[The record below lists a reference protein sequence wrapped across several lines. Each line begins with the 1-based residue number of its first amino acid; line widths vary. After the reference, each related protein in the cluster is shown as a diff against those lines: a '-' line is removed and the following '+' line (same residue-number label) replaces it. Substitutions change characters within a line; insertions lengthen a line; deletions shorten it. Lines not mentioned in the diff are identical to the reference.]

1 MVSLKQYFLLSAFVM
16 VLTSCATGIA
26 MQPEKNNIQSSETI
40 HQQKADQSTDSPQYK
55 FPSKSEIPDFLK
67 NKSTICKSCFLGVSD
82 PGIDSAL
89 AVKQA
94 LDRAAVMEAL
104 TDKTEIK
111 FITDFYTKVIH
122 DKQWEVFAH
131 LFEITLKVK
140 KMKPDTISFSKYDE
154 AIVLAKPEGNLLSD
168 KKRMVLSGFIQ
179 EKTYGNLADYMYR
192 FEMKSPAGNT
202 FVIRIVNDN
211 FSVESLHGD
220 KPKADYPK
228 KNFIYNSNI
237 ATDSTWKTPG
247 FSLRTGLWPSFF
259 GGLLKNMFYQVKETA
274 EYEVGN
280 MRDTYS
286 EDLNVRL
293 KRQTG
298 SNTFSVDVQ
307 GCEIYNNHLTPLVHS
322 TIKK

>member
-1 MVSLKQYFLLSAFVM
+1 
-16 VLTSCATGIA
+16 
-26 MQPEKNNIQSSETI
+26 
-40 HQQKADQSTDSPQYK
+40 
-55 FPSKSEIPDFLK
+55 
-67 NKSTICKSCFLGVSD
+67 
-82 PGIDSAL
+82 
-89 AVKQA
+89 
-94 LDRAAVMEAL
+94 MEAL
-104 TDKTEIK
+104 TNKTEIK

-140 KMKPDTISFSKYDE
+140 NMKPDTIFFSKYDE
-154 AIVLAKPEGNLLSD
+154 AIVLAKPEGNLLSER
-168 KKRMVLSGFIQ
+168 KRMVLSGFIQ

-192 FEMKSPAGNT
+192 FEMKSPAGDM
-202 FVIRIVNDN
+202 FVVRIVNDN
-211 FSVESLHGD
+211 FSVESLQND
-220 KPKADYPK
+220 KTNTDYPK
-228 KNFIYNSNI
+228 KSFIYNSNI
-237 ATDSTWKTPG
+237 ADDSTWKTPG

-286 EDLNVRL
+286 EELNARL

>member
-1 MVSLKQYFLLSAFVM
+1 ML
-16 VLTSCATGIA
+16 LTSCASSVA
-26 MQPEKNNIQSSETI
+26 MRPGKTKNQENETI
-40 HQQKADQSTDSPQYK
+40 QQQNQPANSQQYK
-55 FPSKSEIPDFLK
+55 FPSKSDIPDFLK
-67 NKSTICKSCFLGVSD
+67 NKNSICKSCFLGISD
-82 PGIDSAL
+82 PGLDSTL
-89 AVKQA
+89 AVEQA
-94 LDRAAVMEAL
+94 LLRAAVLEAL

-122 DKQWEVFAH
+122 EKKWEVFAH
-131 LFEITLKVK
+131 LFELNLKVK
-140 KMKPDTISFSKYDE
+140 NMKPDTVFFSKYDE
-154 AIVLAKPEGNLLSD
+154 AIVLAKPDGNLLTD
-168 KKRMVLSGFIQ
+168 RKKLVLSGFIQ

-202 FVIRIVNDN
+202 FVVRIVNDN
-211 FSVESLHGD
+211 FSVESLLGD
-220 KPKADYPK
+220 ESKTDYPK

-237 ATDSTWKTPG
+237 TDDSTWTTPG

-280 MRDTYS
+280 MRDTFS
-286 EDLNVRL
+286 EELNARL

-307 GCEIYNNHLTPLVHS
+307 GCEIFNNHLTPLVHS